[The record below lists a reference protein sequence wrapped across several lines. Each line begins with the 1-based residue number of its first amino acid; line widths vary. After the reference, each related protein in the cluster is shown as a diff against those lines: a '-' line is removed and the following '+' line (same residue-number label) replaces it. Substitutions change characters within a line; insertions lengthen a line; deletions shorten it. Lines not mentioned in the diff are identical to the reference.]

1 MMANGA
7 VDGEELPKHTSVS
20 ISTCVAAPA
29 SVVFDLL
36 TDPENHL
43 RIDGSHMIRG
53 VAGGEPLSAV
63 GDQFTMRM
71 RHVVPYRSVNTVVAF
86 EPGRVIAWQTWSH
99 LAGRRVL
106 GGQIWSYELEPVAPG
121 ITEVIETYDW
131 SRARLPWVI
140 RAGGYPERMG
150 AAMAETLHRLTDVT
164 TGTPAV

>member
-1 MMANGA
+1 MMTSGA
-7 VDGEELPKHTSVS
+7 AGAGERPRSTSVS

-29 SVVFDLL
+29 SAVFELL
-36 TDPENHL
+36 ADPENHL

-53 VAGGEPLSAV
+53 VEGAEPLSDV

-71 RHVVPYRSVNTVVAF
+71 RQVVPYRSVNTVVAF
-86 EPGRVIAWQTWSH
+86 EPARLIAWQTWSH

-131 SRARLPWVI
+131 SQARLPWVI
-140 RAGGYPERMG
+140 RAGGFPERMG

-164 TGTPAV
+164 SGTPAT